1 MDQPNSECVTPTKAK
16 DFVTD
21 DGEIHEQDSS
31 NEKQSKNSDDSNS
44 DDEEDDEAE
53 QERLAQQQKKE
64 LDDIKEFA
72 AANGFDV
79 YQEKPKRKKSP
90 TYEKFVLTK
99 EILDEQQILDRE
111 KFIKEM
117 YVPPPLEILTRKYTN
132 KEPVRTGFN
141 QGLLPIKI
149 KNNFETERAP

>member
-1 MDQPNSECVTPTKAK
+1 MYESFQGSRRKSQGVVENNLSTKHLPSIGGLKNLNMVATLPNGMTNLASRGGNDIRVGRVIKQKRQTCPIQFETEQFMDQPNSECVTPTKAK

-44 DDEEDDEAE
+44 DDEDDDEAE

-79 YQEKPKRKKSP
+79 Y
-90 TYEKFVLTK
+90 
-99 EILDEQQILDRE
+99 
-111 KFIKEM
+111 
-117 YVPPPLEILTRKYTN
+117 
-132 KEPVRTGFN
+132 
-141 QGLLPIKI
+141 
-149 KNNFETERAP
+149 